1 MNVSLVGRAEPLD
14 AVAGLL
20 GGGESVLVRGARGT
34 GRSAVLAEAVR
45 RHAAGG
51 VRVLATRALAGDEA
65 LPGAGLQRLLTPVEG
80 EVRALPAAESAAFAR
95 LFGVDG
101 PDAAPAP
108 LHAAV
113 CSLARRLLDSSRYLF
128 CVDDLD
134 RLDELSRAAL
144 TGQDRIAVLASS
156 VTAPACPPMRTVGVD
171 RLGHGESERL
181 LAGLPGVRGHAGARL
196 VLAQAAG
203 NPLALTELARALPPE
218 SELDA
223 TSTELPVPLRL
234 RRALAPMVEG
244 LDPVRLR
251 AALLAAFATETPG
264 PQVTTALNVLVLPDV
279 WSWLVADGVLRPGS
293 RHLFIHPVI
302 RAAVIERA
310 GLAQSRDARHQ
321 LAALLPHPA
330 PTKPAA
336 AKPAAAKPAAAK
348 PAAAKPAAAK
358 PAAAKPAPT
367 GPAPTEPAP
376 GSVIASGSVIADGT
390 AAWAWHTAR
399 ADPSAD
405 DRSAAILE
413 NAGNELSRAGRLRA
427 ATYALSMAAAR
438 SADPDAAQQ
447 RHDRAARHAYLAG
460 DAAWGRRMPAD
471 NRSDLPMRLRAVWL
485 RGDEQSRQAVRD
497 ELPAASEFM
506 KVWGRAIVE
515 DEDRGGVA
523 QRTLHEP
530 ERPGRGDRTGPYPR
544 AVALGTM
551 AQARHET
558 ALALVQLRRAYE
570 LAPVTGVHHPV
581 ALGGLAWAH
590 FDAGDLDEARRCAAK
605 VLDVTAGREHGG
617 EVFGDVRAG
626 ALATL
631 ASVAVLRGEAGHDEL
646 FRQAREALVPSRHAL
661 YELRLD
667 RAQGL
672 VAGIGGQYGLAFHR
686 LRRSFDAYGQPLHF
700 RVSDLALADL
710 AQVAVVLGREAE
722 VAPIVEAAGS
732 RVRALRS
739 VRTTAIWNRARALL
753 AGPGADA
760 ETFFRL
766 SLADPGSDQWG
777 FERALARMDYAQW
790 LRRRHRPAES
800 RPLLS
805 AARDVFDAAGVAA
818 WRDRAEAE
826 LAAASPPPRGT
837 TPADHLTPQQRQV
850 AQLAAQGLT
859 NPQIAA
865 RLGLSARTVG
875 THLSRAYP
883 ILGIS
888 RRAQLPAVL
897 DPAVVRRTTGR

>member
-1 MNVSLVGRAEPLD
+1 MNVALVGRAEPLD

-80 EVRALPAAESAAFAR
+80 EVRGLPAAESAAFAR

-101 PDAAPAP
+101 PDAAPVP

-113 CSLARRLLDSSRYLF
+113 CSLARRLLDGSRYLF

-156 VTAPACPPMRTVGVD
+156 VSAPACPPMRTVGVD
-171 RLGHGESERL
+171 RLSHAESERL
-181 LAGLPGVRGHAGARL
+181 LAGLPGIRGHAGARL

-234 RRALAPMVEG
+234 RRALAPMVDG

-264 PQVTTALNVLVLPDV
+264 PRVTAALNVLVLPDV
-279 WSWLVADGVLRPGS
+279 WSWLVADGVLRPGP
-293 RHLFIHPVI
+293 RHRFTHPVI

-321 LAALLPHPA
+321 LAALLPRPA
-330 PTKPAA
+330 PTTPAP
-336 AKPAAAKPAAAK
+336 AKPDPAKPD
-348 PAAAKPAAAK
+348 PAGPD
-358 PAAAKPAPT
+358 PT
-367 GPAPTEPAP
+367 GPDPAKPDPARTATTPTGHAP
-376 GSVIASGSVIADGT
+376 GSVIADGT

-413 NAGNELSRAGRLRA
+413 HAGNELSRAGRLRA

-438 SADPDAAQQ
+438 SAGPEAAQQ

-471 NRSDLPMRLRAVWL
+471 NPSDLPMRLRAVWL
-485 RGDEQSRQAVRD
+485 RGDEQSRRAVRD
-497 ELPAASEFM
+497 ELPMASEFM

-523 QRTLHEP
+523 QRALHEP
-530 ERPGRGDRTGPYPR
+530 ERPGRTDRTGPYPR

-590 FDAGDLDEARRCAAK
+590 FDAGDLEEARRCAAE

-617 EVFGDVRAG
+617 DVFGDVRAG

-631 ASVAVLRGEAGHDEL
+631 ASVAVLRGDAGHDEL

-672 VAGIGGQYGLAFHR
+672 TAGIGGQYGLAFHR
-686 LRRSFDAYGQPLHF
+686 LRRSFDAYGHPLHF

-710 AQVAVVLGREAE
+710 AQVAVVLGREGE
-722 VAPIVEAAGS
+722 VAPIVAAAGP

-753 AGPGADA
+753 AGPGAEA

-805 AARDVFDAAGVAA
+805 AARDVFDGAGLTS
-818 WRDRAEAE
+818 WRDRAGAE